1 MDVIIGS
8 DFPKKIIPLFDNA
21 KRNIDIVVYDW
32 RWYPDQPGHAVQQFN
47 SALIRAHQ
55 RGVIVRA
62 VVNTQSTVPLLTN
75 CGISARCLKDRRTM
89 HAKMIIIDGEK
100 LVIGSHNFTRN
111 AFGSNV
117 EVSIITDIPPENTR
131 LAQFF
136 ENLYN
141 I

>member
-1 MDVIIGS
+1 MEVIVGS
-8 DFPKKIIPLFDNA
+8 DFPKKIIPLFDKA

-32 RWYPDQPGHAVQQFN
+32 RWYPDQPAHAVQQFN
-47 SALIRAHQ
+47 SALVRAHQ
-55 RGVIVRA
+55 RGVVVRA
-62 VVNTQSTVPLLTN
+62 VINSPELLPLLTKA
-75 CGISARCLKDRRTM
+75 GIRARCTRDKRTL
-89 HAKMIIIDGEK
+89 HAKLIIVDGEK

-117 EVSIITDIPPENTR
+117 EVSIITDIPSEQTR
-131 LAQFF
+131 LASLF